1 MPIQRKVLEMSN
13 VVTNVSVDGNTLFLP
28 VDDNEWVK
36 LLVETKNDYAAMYRK
51 KWERLEEKRL
61 RERRLMKIKFGRK
74 KTKEEDLR
82 FLKLHGS
89 LSPYEI
95 TTSKTFYTL
104 GVLES
109 LLRNQSVQK
118 GRILSIISSEQE
130 HFNQFEFQEGW
141 WLVEEM
147 VSMID
152 YAPYSNKGYMP
163 LKKGKAIARSILAD
177 DYQYSTIR
185 DNLEQYISEE
195 NDYWTRDYVRN
206 V

>member
-36 LLVETKNDYAAMYRK
+36 LLVETKNDYAAIYRK

-89 LSPYEI
+89 LSPSEI

-104 GVLES
+104 EVLKS

-118 GRILSIISSEQE
+118 GRVLSIISSELE
-130 HFNQFEFQEGW
+130 HFNQIEFQEGW

-152 YAPYSNKGYMP
+152 YAPYSNKG
-163 LKKGKAIARSILAD
+163 IISI
-177 DYQYSTIR
+177 IWGR
-185 DNLEQYISEE
+185 
-195 NDYWTRDYVRN
+195 
-206 V
+206 